1 MARFDSKRLLRDLE
15 KAGWSVARTRGS
27 HVQLKHPD
35 NPLLITV
42 PHPKRDLPQ
51 GTAAAIYRAAG
62 IVPPWKATR
71 KMKNS

>member
-1 MARFDSKRLLRDLE
+1 MARFDSKRLLKDLE
-15 KAGWSVARTRGS
+15 EAGWSVARTRGS

-62 IVPPWKATR
+62 IVAPWRANR
-71 KMKNS
+71 KMKKS